1 MFLNLAKLLE
11 DATGEAAAREQVF
24 LIHPVQLSRWLD
36 EAWQGVATIPPL
48 PIGSPVSSQPLL
60 GSDDI
65 VDALDLPRQPDPPPP
80 LLLPSGIVLDG
91 VNDLASAQV
100 AVDRWVEEFGPKAA
114 TGGIGLLW
122 HHLSYAFILE
132 STGLIEIFAEVVRRL
147 VVGETLG
154 RLTPA
159 SVKWLRATEELF
171 FRDPP
176 LFSIAGTVSELRP
189 QARVNRRNAYW
200 RMFGMDLPHAVPA
213 RWDGSGQAWK
223 ADVGEINVD
232 FRAKWTELLRQVWL
246 GLENNRNSS
255 GANPTDGNYVA
266 LLSRALRD
274 MFNDRRRGG
283 LLARE
288 EFAYV
293 TVLSWFHLTLQTNSP
308 IIVDLKADST
318 SPAERLAQ
326 LGQRV
331 GMHPALRSRELFD
344 LAEPMSSLLRAIEI
358 GTFDDAGTAA
368 ALFDDGTAL
377 ALEMREII
385 NQWQSATGERVKE
398 RPTGTVAPV
407 PSQPLR
413 APTPG
418 SGNGVAPSAARPA
431 APAPPAPA
439 PAPAMAA
446 ANGQRA

>member
-11 DATGEAAAREQVF
+11 DAGGTRKQVF
-24 LIHPVQLSRWLD
+24 LIHPVQLSRWLA
-36 EAWQGVATIPPL
+36 EAWAGAAAIPPL
-48 PIGSPVSSQPLL
+48 PIGSSSGKPLL
-60 GSDDI
+60 GDIDI
-65 VDALDLPRQPDPPPP
+65 VDALDLPRQLPPP
-80 LLLPSGIVLDG
+80 LLVPSGIDL
-91 VNDLASAQV
+91 ND
-100 AVDRWVEEFGPKAA
+100 VDSWSDRIGP
-114 TGGIGLLW
+114 TSSSGGIGLLW
-122 HHLSYAFILE
+122 QHLSYAFILE
-132 STGLIEIFAEVVRRL
+132 STGLMEIFAEVVRRL

-154 RLTPA
+154 QLSVE

-200 RMFGMDLPHAVPA
+200 RMFGMDLPHPIPA

-232 FRAKWTELLRQVWL
+232 FRSKWTELLRQVWL

-283 LLARE
+283 MLARE

-293 TVLSWFHLTLQTNSP
+293 TVLSWFHLTLETDTP
-308 IIVDLKADST
+308 IVADLKAQSS
-318 SPAERLAQ
+318 SPAERLAL

-331 GMHPALRSRELFD
+331 GMQPALRSRELFD
-344 LAEPMSSLLRAIEI
+344 LAEPMSSLLRAIEV

-368 ALFDDGTAL
+368 TLFDDGTDL
-377 ALEMREII
+377 ALEMREIV

-398 RPTGTVAPV
+398 RPTGTVTPV

-418 SGNGVAPSAARPA
+418 SGNGVALSAAR
-431 APAPPAPA
+431 PAPA
-439 PAPAMAA
+439 PAPTPAVAA
-446 ANGQRA
+446 ANGQRAREVTR